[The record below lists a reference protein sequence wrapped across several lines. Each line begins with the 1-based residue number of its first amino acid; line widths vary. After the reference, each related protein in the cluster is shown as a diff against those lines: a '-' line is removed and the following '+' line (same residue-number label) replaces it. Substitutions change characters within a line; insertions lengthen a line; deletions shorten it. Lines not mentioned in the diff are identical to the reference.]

1 MSSFRLAGV
10 TAPAR
15 QQLSASLPETNFHNG
30 VLSFLIEKP
39 HLNEEVG
46 LIREKRKAK
55 RMLMLNGSVVAGGQ
69 FITISA

>member
-30 VLSFLIEKP
+30 VLSFLMEKT

-46 LIREKRKAK
+46 LIREKEEKRK
-55 RMLMLNGSVVAGGQ
+55 RTSINE
-69 FITISA
+69 

>member
-39 HLNEEVG
+39 HLNEEMG
-46 LIREKRKAK
+46 FIREKRKT
-55 RMLMLNGSVVAGGQ
+55 NEH
-69 FITISA
+69 